1 MIYLPYMKKTSI
13 LIITLGLVL
22 PVAFVFAQTKVD
34 TTATKVSETTQRVTT
49 TVRDTA
55 MPWYKK
61 IDAWRI
67 SQNQTWKAIK
77 TEKELQ
83 ITQGQQ
89 QLDDNRDNR
98 VDRVLNE
105 EQVSLVNNSG
115 KDIEE
120 TGNVFL
126 LKLYVALLS
135 VFGIIFSYPL
145 VFYTIITFL
154 IISIVSSLFH
164 KIRNPHAF

>member
-1 MIYLPYMKKTSI
+1 MKKTPF
-13 LIITLGLVL
+13 LIVALGLTL
-22 PVAFVFAQTKVD
+22 PSVFAFAQTKVNI
-34 TTATKVSETTQRVTT
+34 TATKVAETTQQVTT
-49 TVRDTA
+49 TVRDAT

-67 SQNQTWKAIK
+67 SQNETWKAIK

-83 ITQGQQ
+83 IAQGQQ

-115 KDIEE
+115 QDIQK

-135 VFGIIFSYPL
+135 VFVIIFSYPL
-145 VFYTIITFL
+145 VFYTIIVFL
-154 IISIVSSLFH
+154 IVSITSSLFN

>member
-1 MIYLPYMKKTSI
+1 MVYLYHMKKTTLF
-13 LIITLGLVL
+13 LIALGFVL
-22 PVAFVFAQTKVD
+22 PLTLVFAQEKTDTVITK
-34 TTATKVSETTQRVTT
+34 ASEKTQQVTT
-49 TVRDTA
+49 VVRDTA
-55 MPWYKK
+55 LPWYKK